1 MKLRPQFNLRFRSA
15 EQFEL
20 VMGEAAREDISM
32 NEYILRGLEGFYVVL
47 KGQRIAAERAEEL
60 NGKEKV
66 AEVAAEK
73 AGEIGRENRPSGIQS
88 DRVGGKGGSVRAPKK
103 GFEVGNNAE
112 IATGGSAG
120 VAAAGIS
127 PEGKRGVQKV
137 VAGDHGKLL
146 RGQSVSGA
154 AAAKAGAGG
163 NAEAVDM
170 RAVKMKRLDKLVD
183 MVREEHRVRPYPD
196 DPIETDAVGTTGCKV
211 TVSRP
216 MAGRPAHAGNCQ
228 CLTCKPPKEK

>member
-1 MKLRPQFNLRFRSA
+1 MSDTKH
-15 EQFEL
+15 
-20 VMGEAAREDISM
+20 ISM
-32 NEYILRGLEGFYVVL
+32 RIDADILARVDAEAKRMRWSRNAALGTCVEFGLVDLEKERGPVGG
-47 KGQRIAAERAEEL
+47 KL